1 MNDDKEQA
9 SSQENASNL
18 QSCCDGGS
26 CCPSGSDGGG
36 KKWKIAVFILIV
48 VAAGVVLARSLIGK
62 SNSAADQA
70 QQLFAAIQPDGKLD
84 TPAVVSATTETQGSD
99 QLASSLWGEPLDSLA
114 SLNNVA
120 ANADA
125 VFILLAAD
133 DQEGSQ
139 AATKQIEAAAKTI
152 RSNGVRI
159 SAFRLKQGAP
169 NYATLTKQLSI
180 PCVLALVR
188 GGGVS
193 GVPADQITETNLVQA
208 FVTASRPS
216 SGCCPGST
224 TCAPVSPQK

>member
-9 SSQENASNL
+9 GSQENASNL